1 MNRKTIAKYYKKAH
15 GKYIILE
22 PSLGIYNHKNLQYH
36 LYLLQ
41 SEEPI
46 SAIEKVYLAN
56 KGHISHVIGGGNAFN
71 VFVRTRRKID
81 TLEFPVLF
89 EGLCGD
95 YIQTIPQNTCDE
107 FSVLNPRSSLERG
120 MFSIDLRDE
129 LLTWDSRDWEIFN
142 RISFSPY
149 LSYKKIAE
157 ELNIHQTTVKLRFE
171 NNIMPCTYWVNAY
184 FEKGYSSYTGAMIQV
199 KTDYEV
205 GLFERLSRLSAS
217 AYFLKSLDGGLFILA
232 YVRKIKALIR
242 YFNSLLEQK
251 QVREFQ
257 YSVCYDYLPR

>member
-1 MNRKTIAKYYKKAH
+1 MGYPMNRKTLAKYYKKAH
-15 GKYIILE
+15 EKYIILE
-22 PSLGIYNHKNLQYH
+22 PSLGIYNHRNLRHH

-46 SAIEKVYLAN
+46 SAIEKIYSAN
-56 KGHISHVIGGGNAFN
+56 KDHISHVIGGGNAFN
-71 VFVRTRRKID
+71 VFVRARGEIN

-95 YIQTIPQNTCDE
+95 FIQTVPQHTCDE
-107 FSVLNPRSSLERG
+107 FSVLNPSSPLEG
-120 MFSIDLRDE
+120 GIFSIDLRDE
-129 LLTWDSRDWEIFN
+129 ILTWDSRDWEIFKKV
-142 RISFSPY
+142 SLSPY

-171 NNIMPCTYWVNAY
+171 KNILPCTYWVNAY
-184 FEKGYSSYTGAMIQV
+184 FEKGYQSYTGAMIHV
-199 KTDYEV
+199 RTDYEV

-232 YVRKIKALIR
+232 YVREIKA
-242 YFNSLLEQK
+242 
-251 QVREFQ
+251 
-257 YSVCYDYLPR
+257 